1 MPSGEKPAVSTPSLQ
16 GRLSSALGLLCGLL
30 LFALIAL
37 TCTDVVSRYWFNAPV
52 NGAFELTELLLAAL
66 IFAALPLTTGA
77 GAHVEVDLLAG
88 FSGPKLR
95 TAMRWLAA
103 LLSALVLAVLAW
115 RLAVQGLRLAT
126 DGAVTNSLALPL
138 APVAWLAAL
147 SCAAS
152 AVIAILRG
160 LLRPGPA

>member
-1 MPSGEKPAVSTPSLQ
+1 MASHHDQEPNRQS
-16 GRLSSALGLLCGLL
+16 RLTAALGLLCGLL
-30 LFALIAL
+30 LFGLIGL
-37 TCTDVVSRYWFNAPV
+37 TCVDVVTRYWFNAPV

-77 GAHVEVDLLAG
+77 GQHVEVDLLAG
-88 FSGPKLR
+88 LSGPRLQR
-95 TAMRWLAA
+95 AMRWLAA
-103 LLSALVLAVLAW
+103 VVAGVVLFILAW
-115 RLAVQGLRLAT
+115 RLALQGLRLSE

-152 AVIAILRG
+152 GLIALLRG
-160 LLRPGPA
+160 ALPADKA

>member
-1 MPSGEKPAVSTPSLQ
+1 MTASLQ

-88 FSGPKLR
+88 LSGPKLR

-103 LLSALVLAVLAW
+103 LVSALVLAILAW
-115 RLAVQGLRLAT
+115 RLMVQGLRLST

-147 SCAAS
+147 SCTAS

-160 LLRPGPA
+160 LLRPDPA